1 MTAAAFNRTSELV
14 ACSDHSNEH
23 NLYVINWRTSAFLL
37 SIKTGTNKIFHIDWS
52 TTHDEN
58 FVTVGGI
65 KVQFW
70 DLATK
75 DKQG

>member
-1 MTAAAFNRTSELV
+1 MTSVAFNRTNELV
-14 ACSDHSNEH
+14 ACSDRSNDH
-23 NLYVINWRTSAFLL
+23 NLYVFNWKTSDFLL

-52 TTHDEN
+52 TMNDDQ

>member
-1 MTAAAFNRTSELV
+1 MTSVAFNRTNELV
-14 ACSDHSNEH
+14 AASDRSNEH
-23 NLYVINWRTSAFLL
+23 NLYVFKWKSNEVLL
-37 SIKTGTNKIFHIDWS
+37 SFKTGTNKIFHIDWS
-52 TTHDEN
+52 TVSDN
-58 FVTVGGI
+58 QFVTVGGI